1 MSSNNE
7 DKRNKARDI
16 CPSECFYE
24 LFVETEGGYREAA
37 SALDVSSGA
46 LSHWM
51 QETGLLKIINSV
63 HSKKKQ
69 KTYFA
74 DNLSLMYTC
83 IFLGQDIADGLNV
96 YVKASNCP
104 VLMLL
109 YAMTL
114 KDPKDEEASKPPERT
129 PDGIK
134 EYIAKGAKLL
144 KYDVVEFE
152 NCLKITG
159 WYDFLFARIFKNKK
173 SRIYSVEET
182 NNLVDFT
189 LDDYERK
196 GLNLLPI
203 QSETVK
209 ADKAEEV
216 KPKPEVKSIAVA
228 AKKSIAKTVPAVVAE
243 EVLPAEY
250 TVTVD
255 SLDFK
260 DVSDLV
266 KKASVDLSKY
276 DVVKVQHKIV
286 ERQTLNHRS
295 IIQLKRKYPIREML
309 QDLIDEIR
317 ENAPVVER
325 KVFAFETESN
335 KTHRRVLELGA
346 VDWHIGS
353 TFTLPDGSLW
363 DSERAVTVIKNCIEK
378 LIKRAEVFGPFE
390 EILLPV
396 GNDLTH
402 VDNLQHTTTAGT
414 PQPDCFEAKSAFN
427 IAHTLIIDIVARLTE
442 IAPVRLVIV
451 PGNHDA
457 YSNNNLGV
465 SLAALYSKDENVTV
479 DNTNKTYKFYPY
491 GNCFV
496 CLEHGRDIKPQILNQ
511 IINNEY
517 PEASRAIS
525 KEIHFGHHH
534 RYGTSK
540 PAMEEQGIRVKF
552 MPTIV
557 PPDSWHNQH
566 GYNWQQRGMMGFI
579 LDYDAGVISDVNV
592 YLDRDTHEVIG

>member
-37 SALDVSSGA
+37 SALDVSSGG

-63 HSKKKQ
+63 HSKGKKKNKHFGDALASSF
-69 KTYFA
+69 KTHRSETDSGIHYSERTYPNA
-74 DNLSLMYTC
+74 
-83 IFLGQDIADGLNV
+83 IE
-96 YVKASNCP
+96 CP
-104 VLMLL
+104 VLLLL
-109 YAMTL
+109 YAMTRNKTAPKRDAASVSEYL
-114 KDPKDEEASKPPERT
+114 K
-129 PDGIK
+129 
-134 EYIAKGAKLL
+134 KGADLL
-144 KYDVVEFE
+144 KYSECEFKY
-152 NCLKITG
+152 CLKLTG
-159 WYDFLFARIFKNKK
+159 WYDFLFARILEDKTAYTYGVK
-173 SRIYSVEET
+173 ET
-182 NNLVDFT
+182 NNLVNFT
-189 LDDYERK
+189 LDDYKRK
-196 GLNLLPI
+196 CI
-203 QSETVK
+203 DIADIK
-209 ADKAEEV
+209 AEPVKAEEV

-228 AKKSIAKTVPAVVAE
+228 AKKSIAKTAPAVVAE

-266 KKASVDLSKY
+266 NRASVDSSKY
-276 DVVKVQHKIV
+276 DVVKIHHKIV

-295 IIQLKRKYPIREML
+295 VIHLKRKYPIREML
-309 QDLIDEIR
+309 QDLIDEIK
-317 ENAPVVER
+317 ENAPVVAR
-325 KVFAFETESN
+325 KVFAFETESSKN
-335 KTHRRVLELGA
+335 HRRVLELGA